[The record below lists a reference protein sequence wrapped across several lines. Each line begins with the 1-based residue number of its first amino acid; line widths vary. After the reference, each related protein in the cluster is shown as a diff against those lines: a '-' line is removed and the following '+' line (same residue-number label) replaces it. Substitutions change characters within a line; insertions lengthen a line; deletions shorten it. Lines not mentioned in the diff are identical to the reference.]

1 MSANDM
7 VVGLKLFGD
16 RALAHQQRGN
26 CALVQHGGGCQRLCR
41 REVAVRSLRRLHPHD
56 VVARINIQDLP
67 GDAT

>member
-26 CALVQHGGGCQRLCR
+26 CALVQHGGGCR
-41 REVAVRSLRRLHPHD
+41 VYTVVRSLCDRSDGYIPMML
-56 VVARINIQDLP
+56 
-67 GDAT
+67 